1 VAIAQGNISKLR
13 LTLIDVGWGDSIF
26 LESIDSNSRSH
37 YALVDCNDTTYSRSS
52 YIFLKKFFER
62 THLAVPSG
70 SIVFDWVLLTHAH
83 ADHGNGLTRLLK
95 DFGTS
100 RFWYSASPN
109 HPVLLA
115 KLQNFAATSPQVTH
129 HEAVDTSKQLPQFGS
144 ASMDVLWPRPGVLD
158 SNENNNSVV
167 LAIALGEVA
176 FVLTGDA
183 EADVVWT
190 QISSQIPS
198 NTKFFKVPHH
208 GARNGTF
215 ASSSS
220 KPWLSVL
227 PNDARL
233 GISGHVHPHSHPDAS
248 VLAALRGKT
257 TYRTDLH
264 YHICVETDGIDVQVS
279 YSHVSSP

>member
-1 VAIAQGNISKLR
+1 MAAAQGNTSKLR

-26 LESIDSNSRSH
+26 LESIDSGGQSH
-37 YALVDCNDTTYSRSS
+37 YALIDCNDTNYSRSS

-62 THLAVPSG
+62 KQLTIPFNH
-70 SIVFDWVLLTHAH
+70 IIFDWVLLTHAH
-83 ADHGNGLTRLLK
+83 ADHGIGLMRVLK

-109 HPVLLA
+109 NPVLLSN
-115 KLQNFAATSPQVTH
+115 LQKFADTSPKIAQ
-129 HEAVDTSKQLPQFGS
+129 HEVVHTSKQLTNFGS

-158 SNENNNSVV
+158 PNENNNSVV
-167 LAIALGEVA
+167 LAITLGEVT

-190 QISSQIPS
+190 QISSQIPK

-215 ASSSS
+215 ARANS

-227 PNDARL
+227 PYDSRL
-233 GISGHVHPHSHPDAS
+233 GISSHVHPYSHPDAS
-248 VLAALRGKT
+248 VITALSGRM
-257 TYRTDLH
+257 TYQTDLH
-264 YHICVETDGIDVQVS
+264 YHVCVETDGLDLQVS
-279 YSHVSSP
+279 YSHV